1 MALKERGVEAFG
13 RLIDQNV
20 AQARHLADLVEAEP
34 ALELTA
40 PVEVNIVCFRHRLA
54 GGEPAAVKALNVEIM
69 LRLQEQGIAALSDT
83 TVKGGHCLRVAI
95 ANHRTRREDLE
106 MLVRECVRIG
116 AEVVA

>member
-1 MALKERGVEAFG
+1 MALKEHGVEAFG

-54 GGEPAAVKALNVEIM
+54 GGVPAAVKALNVAIM
-69 LRLQEQGIAALSDT
+69 LRLRAKGIAALSAT
-83 TVKGGHCLRVAI
+83 TANGGMRMRVAT
-95 ANHRTRREDLE
+95 ANTIRKTTWRGRGGKFRE
-106 MLVRECVRIG
+106 RQW
-116 AEVVA
+116 